1 MLKRIKQN
9 LFHSKKKAG
18 DTITWMTTEMAEDYD
33 REFYLSTTAR
43 ETIIFVIFLINLAIA
58 ALGMV
63 YPSMFFMTRLFKQE
77 FVETKFESGGNKI
90 IFPQIKSAADFWAF
104 AEKRLISGLYW
115 DYWYDEATAIK
126 ETGPHDKGI
135 LYENKLLGVPRIRQ
149 VKVRN
154 NSCSIHPYFKR
165 TFLECFSGY
174 SYSAMDTAPFGLK
187 TGTAWTHSLNPASVS
202 VTGKVASYDA
212 SGYYEKLT
220 KTADGTLEIL
230 KKLKQ
235 NLWITRGTRAVFI
248 DFTTY
253 NANVN
258 LFCVVK
264 LMFEFPPTGGVIPTA
279 FFYTLKLLRYATP
292 FDYIILAC
300 ELLHFGFVLFYLAEE
315 VREIIYDRWTY
326 FKRFWSYIDQAIIW
340 TTFLFS
346 AMSVYKFIIVMAVL
360 MDVGKKPDE
369 YFGFFRFGLWEIDT
383 RNYQAITLFL
393 AFMKIFKYLSF
404 NKTMGQLNN
413 TIKKCA
419 KDVLSFSIMFILIF
433 VSFAQLGYLIFGS
446 QVAEFSA
453 FGKAMFTLLRTI
465 LGDFDYSEIEKA
477 HRILAPLYFLLFIFL
492 VFFVLLNMFLAIIN
506 DTYTEVKTEMAI
518 APDQMQMAEF
528 CKRGYYNF
536 LRKCGCG
543 RYVQPIQVT
552 RNEYNAT
559 TEQIRGALKKCG
571 FSDMDIDMFFARY
584 NIDPTAVI
592 EEGDVSKLV
601 QDLLGRPDEGAA
613 RMSNKQQTA
622 DGVPLVAIEDFIA
635 QQERLDNIERV
646 MAQIAEKLDALLQK
660 LKKLDNVSRK

>member
-1 MLKRIKQN
+1 
-9 LFHSKKKAG
+9 
-18 DTITWMTTEMAEDYD
+18 MTTEMAEDFD
-33 REFYLSTTAR
+33 REYYLSTTAR
-43 ETIIFVIFLINLAIA
+43 ESIIFTVFLINLSIA

-63 YPSMFFMTRLFKQE
+63 YPAMFFMTRLFKQE
-77 FVETKFESGGNKI
+77 FVETYFESSGNKI
-90 IFPQIKSAADFWAF
+90 KFSQIRSAGDFWAF
-104 AEKRLISGLYW
+104 AENRFVSGLYW

-135 LYENKLLGVPRIRQ
+135 LFENKLLGVPRIRQ
-149 VKVRN
+149 L
-154 NSCSIHPYFKR
+154 KR
-165 TFLECFSGY
+165 TFLECFSGF
-174 SYSAMDTAPFGLK
+174 SESSKDKAPFGPG
-187 TGTAWTHSLNPASVS
+187 TGTAWTYSPITVS
-202 VTGKVASYDA
+202 MSTTGKVARYDT
-212 SGYYEKLT
+212 SGYYEKLS
-220 KTADGTLEIL
+220 KNSNETLKIL
-230 KKLKQ
+230 KYLKQ

-253 NANVN
+253 NPNVN

-279 FFYTLKLLRYATP
+279 YFYTLKLLRYATR
-292 FDYIILAC
+292 FDYVILAC
-300 ELLHFGFVLFYLAEE
+300 EILHFCFAIFYCAEE
-315 VREIIYDRWTY
+315 IREIMFDKWRY

-340 TTFLFS
+340 TSFLYS
-346 AMSVYKFIIVMAVL
+346 GMSIYKFIIVVKVLMAVEQQ
-360 MDVGKKPDE
+360 PNE

-383 RNYQAITLFL
+383 RNYQAVTLFL
-393 AFMKIFKYLSF
+393 VYMKIFKYLSF

-413 TIKKCA
+413 TLRKCA
-419 KDVLSFSIMFILIF
+419 KDVLSFSVMFMLIF

-453 FGKAMFTLLRTI
+453 FGTAMFTLLRTI

-506 DTYTEVKTEMAI
+506 DTYSEVKTEMAI

-536 LRKCGCG
+536 MRKCGCG
-543 RYVQPIQVT
+543 KLVHPVKVMQ
-552 RNEYNAT
+552 NEYNAT
-559 TEQIRGALKKCG
+559 MEQIRGALKKCG

-584 NIDPTAVI
+584 NIDPTAAVD
-592 EEGDVSKLV
+592 EADVSKLV
-601 QDLLGRPDEGAA
+601 QDLLGKPEEGVARPQGGTHH
-613 RMSNKQQTA
+613 TA
-622 DGVPLVAIEDFIA
+622 DGVPLVAIEDFVA
-635 QQERLDNIERV
+635 QQERLDNIEKV

-660 LKKLDNVSRK
+660 LKKLEGSKT